1 MNLTSINKAVS
12 KVCPIHGMLS
22 ATEPDFK
29 PEATPQQRAAAQA
42 IVDGWDW
49 SAEAEAA
56 REAAATRVDAVSGL
70 TEKSKHAAAFRALAI
85 VLNAELNALRTK
97 VGLPTRTVPQ
107 AMAAFRQVL
116 ESGAAD

>member
-56 REAAATRVDAVSGL
+56 REEAANPERTAVR
-70 TEKSKHAAAFRALAI
+70 RALAAI
-85 VLNAELNALRTK
+85 EADAVAWEAIKDTATAAQ
-97 VGLPTRTVPQ
+97 TR
-107 AMAAFRQVL
+107 AAFTKLVGHVVKVARYV
-116 ESGAAD
+116 GKI